1 MGFLQRM
8 FRRNQ
13 NIEKTSEEDW
23 DNIVYARESVDFK
36 DEEQRSRYV
45 VNCLEQMAEA
55 SKEIDLLTGEYNLV
69 TSYLT
74 DTDEIEALPESERE
88 VIDLIARKLSTLE
101 QETKRYRG
109 KKNRMSDTLYYQMR
123 RREAEVAEGIE
134 KLKEA
139 ENYAGLVKRDLRRL
153 DGERNAYEYRRAEL
167 HNGMNNLRGM
177 AVIFLTAL
185 VVCVLMLLVLQFVFK
200 MDTYVGYILAVAV
213 AAVALTVL
221 SVKFMDADKERRRVE
236 RGINKIIQLQNKVKI
251 RYVNNR
257 QLLDYLYLKYET
269 DSAKNLEISWNKYLQ
284 EKEERKQFA
293 EAEAKTEFYQK
304 ELVEKLSHYR
314 VSDPH
319 RWIHQVGA
327 LLDRREM
334 VEIRHELIQRRQ
346 SLRKQLD
353 YNTDVAQTAKKEIMT
368 VVEQHPAYA
377 REILEMV
384 DRYEEG
390 A

>member
-1 MGFLQRM
+1 MGLWRRL
-8 FRRNQ
+8 FRRNR
-13 NIEKTSEEDW
+13 NMEEDSEENW
-23 DNIVYARESVDFK
+23 DRIVYSRDTVDFR

-45 VNCLEQMAEA
+45 TNCLEQMAEA

-74 DTDEIEALPESERE
+74 DTDEIEALPDEERE
-88 VIDLIARKLSTLE
+88 EIDLIARKLSALD

-109 KKNRMSDTLYYQMR
+109 KQNRMSDALYYQMR
-123 RREAEVAEGIE
+123 RREAEVSEGIQ

-139 ENYAGLVKRDLRRL
+139 ESYAALVKRDLRRL
-153 DGERNAYEYRRAEL
+153 DGERHAYEYRRAEL
-167 HNGMNNLRGM
+167 YNMLNNLRGM
-177 AVIFLTAL
+177 AIIFLTAL
-185 VVCVLMLLVLQFVFK
+185 VLCVLMLLGLQFLFE
-200 MDTYVGYILAVAV
+200 MDTYVGYILAVGV

-221 SVKFMDADKERRRVE
+221 IVKYLDADRERGRVE

-257 QLLDYLYLKYET
+257 QLLDYLCLKYET
-269 DSAKNLEISWNKYLQ
+269 DSAKKLESDWKVYLQ
-284 EKEERKQFA
+284 EKEERRQFA
-293 EAEAKTEFYQK
+293 EAEAKTEYYQK
-304 ELVEKLSHYR
+304 ELVERLSHFR

-319 RWIHQVGA
+319 RWIHQVDA
-327 LLDRREM
+327 LLDKREM

-346 SLRKQLD
+346 SLRRQLD
-353 YNTDVAQTAKKEIMT
+353 YNTDVAQSAKQEIMA

-377 REILEMV
+377 REILDMV

-390 A
+390 G

>member
-1 MGFLQRM
+1 MGFLQRI

-13 NIEKTSEEDW
+13 NIKETSEEDW
-23 DNIVYARESVDFK
+23 DNIVYARERVDFR

-88 VIDLIARKLSTLE
+88 VIDLIARKLSTFE
-101 QETKRYRG
+101 QEAKRYRG
-109 KKNRMSDTLYYQMR
+109 KKNRMSDTQYSQMR
-123 RREAEVAEGIE
+123 RQEAEVMEGIE
-134 KLKEA
+134 KLKDA

-185 VVCVLMLLVLQFVFK
+185 VVCVLMLLILQFVFE
-200 MDTYVGYILAVAV
+200 MDAYVGYILAVAV

-269 DSAKNLEISWNKYLQ
+269 DSAKNLEIRWNNYLQ

-353 YNTDVAQTAKKEIMT
+353 YNMDVAQTAKKEIMV
-368 VVEQHPAYA
+368 VVEQYPAYA

>member
-23 DNIVYARESVDFK
+23 DNIVYARESVDFR

-123 RREAEVAEGIE
+123 RRETEVAEGIE

-139 ENYAGLVKRDLRRL
+139 EHYAGLVKRDLRRL

-185 VVCVLMLLVLQFVFK
+185 VVCVLMLLGLQFIFE

-221 SVKFMDADKERRRVE
+221 SVKFMDADKEQRRVE

-269 DSAKNLEISWNKYLQ
+269 DSAKNLEISWNNYLQ

-334 VEIRHELIQRRQ
+334 VEIRHELVQRRQ